1 MRCARPGNAAQAV
14 LQGLVVDAE
23 RRTRRKRRD
32 RVLHVVAAA
41 QRADAGQVGDVFGF
55 AGAGAIDVAL
65 AADIA
70 MRDDPV
76 DRHRHDLALH
86 GGEIFRHAASVIV
99 VDADDAHL
107 RAAENAALHRGVMLD
122 GAVPVDMIGRDVE
135 HDADGRID
143 RGRKIDLV
151 GRAFDHVMPRRGQ
164 RIELQH
170 RHADIAAH
178 LHVAAGVAE
187 QMRDQ
192 RGGGGF
198 AVGAGD
204 GDERR
209 VGRLHAA
216 LAAEQFDIADDL
228 DAGSRARASPP
239 NAAPDASAA
248 RRASGSSAA
257 TVDQSMPRKSATRAP
272 ASAACATFFGSSSN
286 AMTSARPAISA

>member
-1 MRCARPGNAAQAV
+1 MRCARPGKV
-14 LQGLVVDAE
+14 RKPSCKRLVVDAE
-23 RRTRRKRRD
+23 RRTRRKSRD

-55 AGAGAIDVAL
+55 AGAGAVDVAL

-70 MRDDPV
+70 VRDDPV
-76 DRHRHDLALH
+76 DRDRHDLALH

-107 RAAENAALHRGVMLD
+107 RAAENAALHRRVMLD
-122 GAVPVDMIGRDVE
+122 GAVPVDMIGRDIE

-143 RGRKIDLV
+143 RGREIDLI
-151 GRAFDHVMPRRGQ
+151 GRALDHVMPRGGR
-164 RIELQH
+164 RLELQH

-178 LHVAAGVAE
+178 LHVAAGMAE

-209 VGRLHAA
+209 VGRMHAA

-228 DAGSRARASPP
+228 DAGRGRKLRRPVRLRMRQRHAGRQDERRDLRPVD
-239 NAAPDASAA
+239 AAQV
-248 RRASGSSAA
+248 R
-257 TVDQSMPRKSATRAP
+257 
-272 ASAACATFFGSSSN
+272 
-286 AMTSARPAISA
+286 SARPRRRPPAPLSSHRRRTR